1 MKRLS
6 MLGFFFVLLAGSVA
20 AQKAPTPQI
29 ELHRLVWVEAG
40 YPSCDTC
47 LAEPQTAV
55 AYYTRRFEKREFQ
68 WFALAKLR
76 NLGPRAI
83 KSMDLDFVFTS
94 IATKEEFL
102 RYRLHS
108 DRQIK
113 PGAEKDISRR
123 IRDAKF
129 EGGNYNPTQPGQAI
143 LSRATLAWPVNAP
156 IVNRGRVRPTDLLSL
171 EIVRVEYADGS
182 VWQKP

>member
-6 MLGFFFVLLAGSVA
+6 RLGFFLLVLAGSVT
-20 AQKAPTPQI
+20 AQQVQPPKL
-29 ELHRLVWVEAG
+29 ELHRVAWLEAA

-47 LAEPQTAV
+47 LAEPQTVV
-55 AYYTRRFEKREFQ
+55 AYYTRRFEKREFK
-68 WFALAKLR
+68 WIALAKLR
-76 NLGPRAI
+76 NLGPQTI
-83 KSMDLDFVFTS
+83 KSMDLDFVFTV

-102 RYRLHS
+102 RYHLHS

-113 PGAEKDISRR
+113 PGAEKDLTRR
-123 IRDAKF
+123 IRDAQV
-129 EGGNYNPTQPGQAI
+129 EAGNYSPTQPAQAI
-143 LSRATLAWPVNAP
+143 LSRANLAWPVNAP
-156 IVNRGRVRPTDLLSL
+156 IVNWGQARPTDLLSL

>member
-6 MLGFFFVLLAGSVA
+6 LLGFVLVLLLGSVT
-20 AQKAPTPQI
+20 AQKLQPPQL
-29 ELHRLVWVEAG
+29 ELHRLVWLEAG

-55 AYYTRRFEKREFQ
+55 AYYTRRFEKRKFK

-76 NLGPRAI
+76 NKGPKAI
-83 KSMDLDFVFTS
+83 KSIDLDFVFTD

-102 RYRLHS
+102 RYHMHS

-113 PGAEKDISRR
+113 PGAEKDFSQRVL
-123 IRDAKF
+123 DANI
-129 EGGNYNPTQPGQAI
+129 EGSNYSPTQPGQAI
-143 LSRATLAWPVNAP
+143 LWRAHLAWPINAP
-156 IVNRGRVRPTDLLSL
+156 IVNKGRVRPNDLLNL